1 MRDNGYQ
8 IAVTFRFNCIQDLQ
22 HAKTVSFESI
32 FMMKNLVLH
41 LKLCKIHSFPD
52 SHS

>member
-22 HAKTVSFESI
+22 HAKTVGCESI
-32 FMMKNLVLH
+32 YIYDEKFGAAR
-41 LKLCKIHSFPD
+41 KIVHVA
-52 SHS
+52 

>member
-32 FMMKNLVLH
+32 YIYDEKFSAS
-41 LKLCKIHSFPD
+41 LKIVQD
-52 SHS
+52 T